1 MTYILGNDISS
12 NQGAVD
18 FNKMKSA
25 GCQFVYMRVGIG
37 FTKDKRVDEYRRQ
50 ATEAGLL
57 WGLYWLPWPT
67 TSSQALLNAY
77 FDMVADNWGDLP
89 PALDVETA
97 GLGLGI
103 FKMWCDQVI
112 AKTGKKPVIYTRASH
127 FNQYADSKNLKKW
140 FGENTD
146 LWAAHYTLSPAKPP
160 LIPVGWNNY
169 LIHQYSAD
177 ENSLGSK
184 YGVSS
189 RAIDIDYFN
198 GDEMDFANWAGI
210 GEIVDPNIPEDP
222 PVSPQYVRV
231 QKCGKKDGGWLFFR
245 NRPELYAGA
254 SLAIGTGEM
263 LKLLSPEKIPGDIDY
278 WHVEADG
285 REGYVSA
292 GVLYTVLA

>member
-1 MTYILGNDISS
+1 MILGNDISS

-18 FNKMKSA
+18 FVKMKSA
-25 GCQFVYMRVGIG
+25 GCRFVYMRLGIG

-50 ATEAGLL
+50 IKDAGLS

-67 TSSQALLNAY
+67 SNSQALLNVY
-77 FDMVADNWGDLP
+77 FDMVKGDWGDLP

-103 FKMWCDQVI
+103 FKMWCDQII

-127 FNQYADSKNLKKW
+127 FNQYADTKELKKW

-198 GDEMDFANWAGI
+198 GDALDFAAWTLN
-210 GEIVDPNIPEDP
+210 GEIPETPTKPLYVEVTANFLRFRPLPIYEQTKTLIVEKGQVLEIAGETIYDAVSGITWL
-222 PVSPQYVRV
+222 PVFTPSNYQDEFVGYISASNKYV
-231 QKCGKKDGGWLFFR
+231 KYL
-245 NRPELYAGA
+245 
-254 SLAIGTGEM
+254 
-263 LKLLSPEKIPGDIDY
+263 
-278 WHVEADG
+278 
-285 REGYVSA
+285 
-292 GVLYTVLA
+292 

>member
-198 GDEMDFANWAGI
+198 GDALDFAAWTGAGEVVEPPTTAAHVKVI
-210 GEIVDPNIPEDP
+210 ANFLRFRPLPLYEQVKTLIVEKGQVLEIAGETIYDTVSGITWL
-222 PVSPQYVRV
+222 PVFTPSSYQDEFVGYISASNKYV
-231 QKCGKKDGGWLFFR
+231 KYL
-245 NRPELYAGA
+245 
-254 SLAIGTGEM
+254 
-263 LKLLSPEKIPGDIDY
+263 
-278 WHVEADG
+278 
-285 REGYVSA
+285 
-292 GVLYTVLA
+292 

>member
-1 MTYILGNDISS
+1 MSIFGNDVSS
-12 NQGAVD
+12 YQGAVD
-18 FNKMKSA
+18 FRKMKEA
-25 GCQFVYMRVGIG
+25 GSRFVYLRVGVG

-67 TSSQALLNAY
+67 PTSQALLDAY
-77 FDMVADNWGDLP
+77 FDMVGDNWGDLP

-103 FKMWCDQVI
+103 FKMWADQVI

-127 FNQYADSKNLKKW
+127 FDSYADSKNLKAW

-146 LWAAHYTLSPAKPP
+146 LWAAHYTYSPDKPP
-160 LIPVGWNNY
+160 AIPKGWNNY

-189 RAIDIDYFN
+189 RAIDMDYFN
-198 GDEMDFANWAGI
+198 GDELDFAKWIGVGELPDEPETPVKPLYVEVIANFLRFRPLPLYEQAKTLIVEKGQVLEIAGSTVYDAVSDIVWLPVFTPSTYENELI
-210 GEIVDPNIPEDP
+210 GYISASNK
-222 PVSPQYVRV
+222 YV
-231 QKCGKKDGGWLFFR
+231 KYL
-245 NRPELYAGA
+245 
-254 SLAIGTGEM
+254 
-263 LKLLSPEKIPGDIDY
+263 
-278 WHVEADG
+278 
-285 REGYVSA
+285 
-292 GVLYTVLA
+292 